1 MPNFNKVLRALR
13 DEQEISRREL
23 SRRTGISQSSIN
35 MYERGEREPNFETLE
50 TFADYFNVNMDYLLG
65 KSETRTTN
73 LQNSNLEKENS
84 PSEESLTE
92 GEKMLLDIFRLI
104 PEDQQKVFLEM
115 GRVYANSHKKG

>member
-13 DEQEISRREL
+13 EEEEISRLEL

-65 KSETRTTN
+65 KSETRTNNIDT
-73 LQNSNLEKENS
+73 LETKSKNS
-84 PSEESLTE
+84 PPKSEELTE
-92 GEKMLLDIFRLI
+92 GEIMLLELFRRV
-104 PEDQQKVFLEM
+104 PEDKQELVLQM
-115 GRVYANSHKKG
+115 IRVALGNQE

>member
-13 DEQEISRREL
+13 EEEEISRLEL

-65 KSETRTTN
+65 NKNQQHR
-73 LQNSNLEKENS
+73 NSWFKKQKLS
-84 PSEESLTE
+84 P
-92 GEKMLLDIFRLI
+92 
-104 PEDQQKVFLEM
+104 
-115 GRVYANSHKKG
+115 KKQRAYRRRDHAT